1 MRCLAREDS
10 RAFETGAFLTLR
22 SVLAISGV
30 IAGLLL
36 PFSAAVAQASGEDV
50 RRTLDDCRISAGP
63 GFPGLKA
70 RCGILRRPLD
80 PARADS
86 PLIELRV
93 ALVPALTL
101 EPEPDPFVPIAGGP
115 GQSSIEF
122 YAAYA
127 DAFEQVRRDR
137 DILLLDQRGTGS
149 SAALDC
155 DLDDDVVEAQYSRAE
170 AILDAE
176 KCLAA
181 LPYDPR
187 FFTTSVAVTDLEALR
202 KALAYPLLNVYGVS
216 YGTRVAQHFARRY
229 PASTRTLIL
238 DGVVPPQLALG
249 PDIATEA
256 QRALDAIFGRCAESA
271 DCDARFPHVADE
283 FARVRISLAENPVTV
298 DIPDPVTWKTESFA
312 FGHEQLAG
320 ALRILSY
327 HPNTVALLPLLIH
340 EAAAGNY
347 RPLASQFLMAARSM
361 LDALSMGMHNAVMCT
376 EDAPFF
382 RDEGVA
388 REELE
393 ATYMGALQL
402 DGIEAI
408 CSVWPRGVLD
418 PDLRTALATDLP
430 VLLLSGDADPITPP
444 RFAERAAV
452 GFSNS
457 RHLTGV
463 NQGHGQAGRT
473 CIPEVMAQFIES
485 ASVQGLDEDC
495 LAERQ
500 FAMPF
505 FLDFAGPSP

>member
-1 MRCLAREDS
+1 
-10 RAFETGAFLTLR
+10 
-22 SVLAISGV
+22 
-30 IAGLLL
+30 
-36 PFSAAVAQASGEDV
+36 
-50 RRTLDDCRISAGP
+50 
-63 GFPGLKA
+63 
-70 RCGILRRPLD
+70 
-80 PARADS
+80 
-86 PLIELRV
+86 
-93 ALVPALTL
+93 
-101 EPEPDPFVPIAGGP
+101 
-115 GQSSIEF
+115 
-122 YAAYA
+122 
-127 DAFEQVRRDR
+127 
-137 DILLLDQRGTGS
+137 
-149 SAALDC
+149 
-155 DLDDDVVEAQYSRAE
+155 
-170 AILDAE
+170 
-176 KCLAA
+176 
-181 LPYDPR
+181 
-187 FFTTSVAVTDLEALR
+187 
-202 KALAYPLLNVYGVS
+202 
-216 YGTRVAQHFARRY
+216 
-229 PASTRTLIL
+229 
-238 DGVVPPQLALG
+238 
-249 PDIATEA
+249 
-256 QRALDAIFGRCAESA
+256 
-271 DCDARFPHVADE
+271 
-283 FARVRISLAENPVTV
+283 
-298 DIPDPVTWKTESFA
+298 
-312 FGHEQLAG
+312 
-320 ALRILSY
+320 
-327 HPNTVALLPLLIH
+327 
-340 EAAAGNY
+340 
-347 RPLASQFLMAARSM
+347 
-361 LDALSMGMHNAVMCT
+361 MCT

>member
-1 MRCLAREDS
+1 
-10 RAFETGAFLTLR
+10 
-22 SVLAISGV
+22 
-30 IAGLLL
+30 LLL
-36 PFSAAVAQASGEDV
+36 PFSGAVAQGPAENV
-50 RRTLDDCRISAGP
+50 RLALDDCRISAGR

-70 RCGILRRPLD
+70 QCGILRRPLD

-86 PLIELRV
+86 PRIELRV
-93 ALVPALTL
+93 AVVAALTL

-127 DAFEQVRRDR
+127 HAFEHIRRNR
-137 DILLLDQRGTGS
+137 DIVLMDQRGTGS

-155 DLDDDVVEAQYSRAE
+155 DMDEEALDMQYSRE
-170 AILDAE
+170 QAIEDAE
-176 KCLAA
+176 KCLEA

-202 KALAYPLLNVYGVS
+202 EALAYPLFNIYGVS

-229 PASTRTLIL
+229 PAATRSVVL

-249 PDIATEA
+249 PEIATEA
-256 QRALDAIFGRCAESA
+256 QRALEAIFGRCAESA
-271 DCDARFPHVADE
+271 DCNARFPEVADE
-283 FARVRISLAENPVTV
+283 FARLRASLAVDPVTV
-298 DIPDPVTWKTESFA
+298 EIPDPVTWKTERIP

-327 HPNTVALLPLLIH
+327 HPNTVALMPLLIH
-340 EAAAGNY
+340 EGAAGNY

-361 LDALSMGMHNAVMCT
+361 LDALSLGMHNAVMCT

-382 RDEGVA
+382 SHEGVG
-388 REELE
+388 RKELE
-393 ATYMGALQL
+393 ATYMGAVQL

-418 PDLRTALATDLP
+418 DDLRTPLATDLP

-444 RFAERAAV
+444 RFADMAAAEL
-452 GFSNS
+452 SNS
-457 RHLTGV
+457 RHLKGID
-463 NQGHGQAGRT
+463 QGHGQAGRT
-473 CIPEVMAQFIES
+473 CIPEIMAEFVES
-485 ASVQGLDEDC
+485 ASVDELDEAC